1 MSVSDTLMT
10 EVAGGVIERELHI
23 EAPPEIVFGF
33 FTDPD
38 RMARWMGRTI
48 ALDPSP
54 GGAYR
59 IDYNGSDVARGAFV
73 EVDAPRR
80 IAFTWGWEAPGDPVP
95 PGGSLV
101 EVTLTADGAGTV
113 LRLRHSGLPSESVE
127 GHAEGWDYFLP
138 TLRSVAEI
146 DATTP

>member
-1 MSVSDTLMT
+1 M
-10 EVAGGVIERELHI
+10 
-23 EAPPEIVFGF
+23 
-33 FTDPD
+33 
-38 RMARWMGRTI
+38 
-48 ALDPSP
+48 DPSP

-59 IDYNGSDVARGAFV
+59 IDYNGSDVASGAFV
-73 EVDAPRR
+73 EVDEPHR

-101 EVTLTADGAGTV
+101 EVTLAADGAGTV
-113 LRLRHSGLPSESVE
+113 LRLRHSGLPTESVE